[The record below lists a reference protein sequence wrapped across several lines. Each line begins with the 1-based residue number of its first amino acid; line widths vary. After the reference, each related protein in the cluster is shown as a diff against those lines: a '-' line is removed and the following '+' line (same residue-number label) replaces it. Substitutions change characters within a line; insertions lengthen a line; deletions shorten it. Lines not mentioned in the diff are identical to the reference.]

1 MLGLSIRLI
10 DQYQISVGLTIA
22 IHKQQE
28 QFHDIV
34 IIQLTAQVVVN
45 ISQPCDCLVDWL
57 IITRPMLLFPVL
69 QLLLYHFDQFR
80 CHASHP
86 FFLTPD
92 LIFLV
97 FIRCVECQ
105 IVADISYHWTWI
117 KHDEHCSYTTGT

>member
-57 IITRPMLLFPVL
+57 IITRPMLLFPGCNYYYTISINSGVTRHA
-69 QLLLYHFDQFR
+69 HFF
-80 CHASHP
+80 
-86 FFLTPD
+86 
-92 LIFLV
+92 
-97 FIRCVECQ
+97 
-105 IVADISYHWTWI
+105 
-117 KHDEHCSYTTGT
+117 

>member
-1 MLGLSIRLI
+1 MLELSIRLI
-10 DQYQISVGLTIA
+10 DQYQISVGLIA

-69 QLLLYHFDQFR
+69 
-80 CHASHP
+80 AI
-86 FFLTPD
+86 T
-92 LIFLV
+92 
-97 FIRCVECQ
+97 
-105 IVADISYHWTWI
+105 
-117 KHDEHCSYTTGT
+117 